1 MKLVN
6 ASVMSQ
12 IQDLDYAEALS
23 RLSLQSTIMDAAQQ
37 SYVKIQGLS
46 LFNYSE
52 VTVPL
57 WNRAHDSVMGLFGS
71 QGLDLCR

>member
-1 MKLVN
+1 MESTETFIDDVKLVN

-46 LFNYSE
+46 LFNY
-52 VTVPL
+52 L
-57 WNRAHDSVMGLFGS
+57 K
-71 QGLDLCR
+71 